1 MVELE
6 IDGKKVEVAEGSLVM
21 EAARQLG
28 TYIPHFCYH
37 RKLSIA
43 ANCRMCLVEVEK
55 APKALPA
62 CATPVTPGMKV
73 FTNSEKAVKAQ
84 KSVMEFLLINH
95 PLDCPICDQ
104 GGECQ
109 LQDLAVGYGASESRY
124 KEEKRVVFHKNVGP
138 LISMEEMSRCIH
150 CTRCVRFGQEVAGVM
165 ELGMLGRGEHSEI
178 TTFVGQTVD
187 SELSGNMIDLC
198 PVGALTSK
206 PFRYSART
214 WELARRKSV
223 SPHDGL
229 GANLVVQT
237 KNQRVMRVLPL
248 DNEAVNECWLS
259 DKDRFSYE
267 GLNSADRLTKPLLK
281 QGGEWM
287 ETDWQTALEYVANGL
302 ASIKRDHGADQ
313 IAALASPHSTLEELY
328 LLGKLVRGLGSD
340 NVDFRQRQTDFSA
353 AAKGAPWL
361 GLPIADVSM
370 LQRVLVIGSALRKDH
385 PLLAARLRQAGK
397 KGARVAVLGA
407 SVDDLLMPLA
417 ARIDVAP
424 SGWTAALAGI
434 ARAVA
439 AAKGVAAPAGTDG
452 FDGDDKSKAVA
463 DALLSGERRAVF
475 LGNEAVRHPQFA
487 TLHALAQW
495 IAAETGATLGFLTEA
510 ANTVGGHIAGAL
522 PQKGGANAQAMFDA
536 PRRAYVLLNTEPEFD
551 AANPRQALA
560 ALGQAG
566 TVVVLSPF
574 RSEAALQYADVILP
588 VTPFTETAGTFV
600 NCEGLPQSFNGVVR
614 ALGDAR
620 PAWKV
625 LRVLGNLLDVPGFDF
640 ETAENVR
647 DEVLAKPVAAQLD
660 NGTDAAIRVT
670 AAAASGIE
678 RVADVPIYH
687 ADPIVRR
694 ADSLQLTA
702 AARRAMQAGLSAD
715 LFASLGVQ
723 AGDPVRVTQG
733 QGSVVLPAA
742 LEAALPAGTVRV
754 SAGTIAAASLG
765 ATFGTVTV
773 EKAIDLA
780 ATAKGAAEPAATA

>member
-21 EAARQLG
+21 EAARKLG

-138 LISMEEMSRCIH
+138 LISMEEMTRCIH

-178 TTFVGQTVD
+178 TTFVGKTVD

-248 DNEAVNECWLS
+248 ENEDINECWIS

-267 GLNSADRLTKPLLK
+267 GLNSADRLTRPLLK

-313 IAALASPHSTLEELY
+313 IAALASPHSTLEELF

-340 NVDFRQRQTDFSA
+340 NVDFRLRQSDFSA
-353 AAKGAPWL
+353 ALKGAPWL
-361 GLPIADVSM
+361 GMPVADVTT
-370 LQRVLVIGSALRKDH
+370 LQRVLVIGSSLRKDH
-385 PLLAARLRQAGK
+385 PLLASRLRQATK

-407 SVDDLLMPLA
+407 GGEDLLMPLA

-424 SGWTAALAGI
+424 SGWTAALAGV

-439 AAKGVAAPAGTDG
+439 AAKGVAAPAGTEG
-452 FDGDDKSKAVA
+452 FDGGEAAGKVA
-463 DALLSGERRAVF
+463 EALLSGERRAVF
-475 LGNEAVRHPQFA
+475 LGNEAVRHPQFSA
-487 TLHALAQW
+487 LHALAQW
-495 IAAETGATLGFLTEA
+495 IATETGATLGFLTEA
-510 ANTVGGHIAGAL
+510 ANTVGGYVAGAL
-522 PQKGGANAQAMFDA
+522 PRQGGANAQAMLDT
-536 PRRAYVLLNTEPEFD
+536 PRKAYILLNTEPEFD
-551 AANPRQALA
+551 AADPRKALA
-560 ALGQAG
+560 ALAQAG

-574 RSEAALQYADVILP
+574 RSEAAMQYADVILP

-600 NCEGLPQSFNGVVR
+600 NCEGKPQSFNGVVR
-614 ALGDAR
+614 ALGESR
-620 PAWKV
+620 PGWKV
-625 LRVLGNLLDVPGFDF
+625 LRVLGNLLDVAGFDY
-640 ETAENVR
+640 ETAESVR
-647 DEVLAKPVAAQLD
+647 AEVLSAPVDAQLD
-660 NGTDAAIRVT
+660 NATDAPIRV
-670 AAAASGIE
+670 AAAAANGIE
-678 RVADVPIYH
+678 RIADVPIYH

-694 ADSLQLTA
+694 AESLQLSA
-702 AARRAMQAGLSAD
+702 AARRAMQIALPAD
-715 LFASLGVQ
+715 LFASLGIQ
-723 AGDPVRVTQG
+723 SGDPVRVTQG
-733 QGSVVLPAA
+733 QGSVVLPAV
-742 LEAALPAGTVRV
+742 LEATLPANTVRV
-754 SAGTIAAASLG
+754 PAATPAAMSLG
-765 ATFGTVTV
+765 AMYGTVTV

-780 ATAKGAAEPAATA
+780 PATGTVATA

>member
-21 EAARQLG
+21 EAARKLG

-138 LISMEEMSRCIH
+138 LISMEEMTRCIH

-165 ELGMLGRGEHSEI
+165 ELGMLNRGEHSEI
-178 TTFVGQTVD
+178 TTFVGKTVD

-248 DNEAVNECWLS
+248 ENEDINECWIS

-267 GLNSADRLTKPLLK
+267 GLNSADRLTRPLLK

-302 ASIKRDHGADQ
+302 AGIKREHGADQ
-313 IAALASPHSTLEELY
+313 IAALASPHSTLEELF
-328 LLGKLVRGLGSD
+328 LLGKLMRGLGSD
-340 NVDFRQRQTDFSA
+340 NVDFRLRQTDFSA
-353 AAKGAPWL
+353 APKGAPWL
-361 GLPIADVSM
+361 GMPVADVTN
-370 LQRVLVIGSALRKDH
+370 LQRALVIGSSLRKDH
-385 PLLAARLRQAGK
+385 PLLASRLRQATK
-397 KGARVAVLGA
+397 KGARVTVLGA
-407 SVDDLLMPLA
+407 GGEDLLMPA
-417 ARIDVAP
+417 TRIDVAP
-424 SGWTAALAGI
+424 SGWTAALAGV

-439 AAKGVAAPAGTDG
+439 AAKGVAAPVATAG
-452 FDGDDKSKAVA
+452 FDGGDAAAKAA
-463 DALLSGERRAVF
+463 EALLSGERRAVF
-475 LGNEAVRHPQFA
+475 LGNEAVRHPQFSA
-487 TLHALAQW
+487 LHALAQW
-495 IAAETGATLGFLTEA
+495 IATETGATLGFLTEA
-510 ANTVGGHIAGAL
+510 ANTVGGYVAGAL
-522 PQKGGANAQAMFDA
+522 PKQGGADAQAMLA
-536 PRRAYVLLNTEPEFD
+536 TPRKAYILLNTEPEFD
-551 AANPRQALA
+551 AADPRQALA
-560 ALGQAG
+560 ALAQAG

-574 RSEAALQYADVILP
+574 RSEAAMQYADVILP
-588 VTPFTETAGTFV
+588 VTPFTETAGTFI
-600 NCEGLPQSFNGVVR
+600 NCEGKPQSFNGVVR
-614 ALGDAR
+614 ALGEAR
-620 PAWKV
+620 PGWKV
-625 LRVLGNLLDVPGFDF
+625 LRVLGNLLDVAGFDYD
-640 ETAENVR
+640 TAEAVR
-647 DEVLAKPVAAQLD
+647 AEVLSAPVDAQLD
-660 NGTDAAIRVT
+660 NATDAPIRVS
-670 AAAASGIE
+670 AAAANGIE
-678 RVADVPIYH
+678 RIADVPIYH

-694 ADSLQLTA
+694 AESLQLSA
-702 AARRAMQAGLSAD
+702 AARRAMQIALPAD
-715 LFASLGVQ
+715 LFASLGIQ
-723 AGDPVRVTQG
+723 SGDPVRVTQG
-733 QGSVVLPAA
+733 QGSVVLPAV
-742 LEAALPAGTVRV
+742 LEATLPANTVRV
-754 SAGTIAAASLG
+754 PAATPAAMSLG
-765 ATFGTVTV
+765 AMFGTVTV

-780 ATAKGAAEPAATA
+780 PATGTVATA

>member
-21 EAARQLG
+21 EAARKLG

-138 LISMEEMSRCIH
+138 LISMEEMTRCIH

-165 ELGMLGRGEHSEI
+165 ELGMLNRGEHSEI

-229 GANLVVQT
+229 GANLVIQT

-248 DNEAVNECWLS
+248 ENEEINECWLS
-259 DKDRFSYE
+259 DKDRFAYE
-267 GLNSADRLTKPLLK
+267 GLNSPDRLVRPLLK

-340 NVDFRQRQTDFSA
+340 NIDFRLRQTDFSA
-353 AAKGAPWL
+353 ALKGTPWL
-361 GLPIADVSM
+361 GMPVADVTT
-370 LQRVLVIGSALRKDH
+370 LQRVLVIGSSLRKDH
-385 PLLAARLRQAGK
+385 PLLASRLRQAGK
-397 KGARVAVLGA
+397 KGARLTVLGA
-407 SVDDLLMPLA
+407 GGEDLLMPA
-417 ARIDVAP
+417 TRIDVAP
-424 SGWTAALAGI
+424 SAWTAALAGV

-439 AAKGVAAPAGTDG
+439 SAKGVAAPAGTDG
-452 FDGDDKSKAVA
+452 FDGGDAAAKLAE
-463 DALLSGERRAVF
+463 ALLSGERRAVF
-475 LGNEAVRHPQFA
+475 LGNEAVRHPQFSA
-487 TLHALAQW
+487 LHALAQW
-495 IAAETGATLGFLTEA
+495 IATETGATLGFLTEA
-510 ANTVGGHIAGAL
+510 ANPVGGYIAGAL
-522 PQKGGANAQAMFDA
+522 PQQGGANAQAMLDT
-536 PRRAYVLLNTEPEFD
+536 PRKAYIVLNAEPEFD
-551 AANPRQALA
+551 TADARKALA
-560 ALGQAG
+560 ALNQAG

-574 RSEAALQYADVILP
+574 RSEAAMQYADVILP

-600 NCEGLPQSFNGVVR
+600 NAEGTPQSFNGVVR
-614 ALGDAR
+614 ALGESR
-620 PAWKV
+620 PGWKV

-640 ETAENVR
+640 DTAEAVR
-647 DEVLAKPVAAQLD
+647 EEVLAKPVAPQL
-660 NGTDAAIRVT
+660 NNTTDAPIRVT
-670 AAAASGIE
+670 AAAVNGIE
-678 RVADVPIYH
+678 RIADVPIYH

-702 AARRAMQAGLSAD
+702 AARRAMQVALSSD
-715 LFASLGVQ
+715 LFDKLGVQ
-723 AGDPVRVTQG
+723 VGDPVRVTQG
-733 QGSVVLPAA
+733 EGSVVLPAA
-742 LEAALPAGTVRV
+742 LEITLPANTVRV
-754 SAGTIAAASLG
+754 PAATVAAATLG
-765 ATFGTVTV
+765 ALYGNVTV
-773 EKAIDLA
+773 EKAIELPGQQ
-780 ATAKGAAEPAATA
+780 ATATPAATA

>member
-21 EAARQLG
+21 EAARKLG

-138 LISMEEMSRCIH
+138 LISMEEMTRCIH

-165 ELGMLGRGEHSEI
+165 ELGMLNRGEHSEI

-229 GANLVVQT
+229 GANLVVQS

-248 DNEAVNECWLS
+248 ENEDINECWIS

-267 GLNSADRLTKPLLK
+267 GLNSADRVTRPLLK
-281 QGGEWM
+281 QGGQWI

-328 LLGKLVRGLGSD
+328 LLGKLMRGLGSD
-340 NVDFRQRQTDFSA
+340 NVDFRLRQSDFSA
-353 AAKGAPWL
+353 ALKGAPWL
-361 GLPIADVSM
+361 GMPVADVSA
-370 LQRVLVIGSALRKDH
+370 LQRVLVIGSSLRKDH
-385 PLLAARLRQAGK
+385 PLLASRLRQAGK

-407 SVDDLLMPLA
+407 GGEDLLMPLA

-424 SGWTAALAGI
+424 SGWTAALAGV

-439 AAKGVAAPAGTDG
+439 TAKGVAAPAGTEG
-452 FDGDDKSKAVA
+452 FDGGDAARKAA
-463 DALLSGERRAVF
+463 EALLSGERRAVF

-487 TLHALAQW
+487 ALHALAQW
-495 IAAETGATLGFLTEA
+495 IATETGATLGFLTEA
-510 ANTVGGHIAGAL
+510 ANTVGGYIAGAL
-522 PQKGGANAQAMFDA
+522 PKQGGANAQAMLES
-536 PRRAYVLLNTEPEFD
+536 PRKAYVLLNTEPEFD
-551 AANPRQALA
+551 AADPRKALA
-560 ALGQAG
+560 ALAQAG

-574 RSEAALQYADVILP
+574 RSEAAMQYADVILP

-614 ALGDAR
+614 ALGESR

-625 LRVLGNLLDVPGFDF
+625 LRVLGNLLDVTGFDYDS
-640 ETAENVR
+640 AEAVR
-647 DEVLAKPVAAQLD
+647 AEVLAGPVAPQLS
-660 NGTDAAIRVT
+660 NATDAPIRVT
-670 AAAASGIE
+670 SAAVNGIE
-678 RVADVPIYH
+678 RIADVPIYH

-694 ADSLQLTA
+694 AESLQLTA
-702 AARRAMQAGLSAD
+702 AARRAQQVALSAD
-715 LFASLGVQ
+715 LFAGLGIQ
-723 AGDPVRVTQG
+723 SGDPVRVTQG
-733 QGSVVLPAA
+733 EGSVVLPGVLENTLPANTVRVPAA
-742 LEAALPAGTVRV
+742 TPAAVSLGAMFGTVKVEKAVDLPAGQK
-754 SAGTIAAASLG
+754 AAA
-765 ATFGTVTV
+765 
-773 EKAIDLA
+773 A
-780 ATAKGAAEPAATA
+780 AGAA

>member
-21 EAARQLG
+21 EAARKLG

-138 LISMEEMSRCIH
+138 LISMEEMTRCIH

-165 ELGMLGRGEHSEI
+165 ELGMLNRGEHSEI
-178 TTFVGQTVD
+178 TTFVGKTVD

-248 DNEAVNECWLS
+248 ENEDINECWIS

-267 GLNSADRLTKPLLK
+267 GLNSADRLTRPLLK

-302 ASIKRDHGADQ
+302 AGIKREHGADQ
-313 IAALASPHSTLEELY
+313 IAALASPHSTLEELF
-328 LLGKLVRGLGSD
+328 LLGKLMRGLGSD
-340 NVDFRQRQTDFSA
+340 NVDFRLRQTDFSA
-353 AAKGAPWL
+353 ALKGTPWL
-361 GLPIADVSM
+361 GMPVADVTT
-370 LQRVLVIGSALRKDH
+370 LQRALVIGSSLRKDH
-385 PLLAARLRQAGK
+385 PLLASRLRQATK
-397 KGARVAVLGA
+397 KGARVTVLGA
-407 SVDDLLMPLA
+407 GGEDLLMPA
-417 ARIDVAP
+417 TRIDVAP
-424 SGWTAALAGI
+424 SGWTAALAGV

-439 AAKGVAAPAGTDG
+439 TAKGVAAPAGTEG
-452 FDGDDKSKAVA
+452 FDGGDAAAKAA
-463 DALLSGERRAVF
+463 EALLSGERRAVF
-475 LGNEAVRHPQFA
+475 LGNEAVRHPQFSA
-487 TLHALAQW
+487 LHALAQW
-495 IAAETGATLGFLTEA
+495 IATETGATLGFLTEA
-510 ANTVGGHIAGAL
+510 ANTVGGYVAGAL
-522 PQKGGANAQAMFDA
+522 PKQGGANAQAMLDT
-536 PRRAYVLLNTEPEFD
+536 PRKAYILLNTEPEFD
-551 AANPRQALA
+551 AADPRKALA
-560 ALGQAG
+560 ALAQAG

-574 RSEAALQYADVILP
+574 RSESAMQYADVILP
-588 VTPFTETAGTFV
+588 VTPFTETSGTFV
-600 NCEGLPQSFNGVVR
+600 NCEGKPQSFNGVVR
-614 ALGDAR
+614 ALGEAR
-620 PAWKV
+620 PGWKV
-625 LRVLGNLLDVPGFDF
+625 LRVLGNLLDVTGFDY
-640 ETAENVR
+640 ETAESVR
-647 DEVLAKPVAAQLD
+647 AEVLSAPIDGQLD
-660 NGTDAAIRVT
+660 NATDAPIRVS
-670 AAAASGIE
+670 AAASNGIE
-678 RVADVPIYH
+678 RIADVPIYH

-694 ADSLQLTA
+694 AESLQLSA
-702 AARRAMQAGLSAD
+702 AARRAMQIALPAD
-715 LFASLGVQ
+715 LFASLGIQ
-723 AGDPVRVTQG
+723 SGDPVRVTQG
-733 QGSVVLPAA
+733 QGSVVLPAV
-742 LEAALPAGTVRV
+742 LEATLPANTVRV
-754 SAGTIAAASLG
+754 PAATPAAMSLG
-765 ATFGTVTV
+765 AMFGTVTV

-780 ATAKGAAEPAATA
+780 PATGTVATA

>member
-21 EAARQLG
+21 EAARKLG

-138 LISMEEMSRCIH
+138 LISMEEMTRCIH

-178 TTFVGQTVD
+178 TTFVGKTVD

-248 DNEAVNECWLS
+248 ENEDINECWIS

-267 GLNSADRLTKPLLK
+267 GLNSADRLTRPLLK

-302 ASIKRDHGADQ
+302 AGIKREHGADQ
-313 IAALASPHSTLEELY
+313 IAALASPHSTLEELF

-340 NVDFRQRQTDFSA
+340 NVDFRLRQSDFSA
-353 AAKGAPWL
+353 ALKGAPWL
-361 GLPIADVSM
+361 GLPVADVTA
-370 LQRVLVIGSALRKDH
+370 LQRVLVIGSSLRKDH
-385 PLLAARLRQAGK
+385 PLLASRLRQATK

-407 SVDDLLMPLA
+407 GGEDLLMPA
-417 ARIDVAP
+417 TRIDVAP
-424 SGWTAALAGI
+424 SGWTAALAGV

-452 FDGDDKSKAVA
+452 FDGGDAAAKVA
-463 DALLSGERRAVF
+463 EALLQGERRAVF
-475 LGNEAVRHPQFA
+475 LGNEAVRHPQFSA
-487 TLHALAQW
+487 LHALAQW
-495 IAAETGATLGFLTEA
+495 IATATGATLGFLTEA
-510 ANTVGGHIAGAL
+510 ANTVGGYIAGAL
-522 PQKGGANAQAMFDA
+522 PKQGGANAQAMLDA
-536 PRRAYVLLNTEPEFD
+536 PRKAYILLNTEPEFD
-551 AANPRQALA
+551 TADPGKALA
-560 ALGQAG
+560 ALSQAN

-574 RSEAALQYADVILP
+574 RSEAAMQYADVILP
-588 VTPFTETAGTFV
+588 VTPFTETSGTFV
-600 NCEGLPQSFNGVVR
+600 NCEGKAQSFNGVVR
-614 ALGDAR
+614 ALGESR
-620 PAWKV
+620 PGWKV
-625 LRVLGNLLDVPGFDF
+625 LRVLGNLLDVAGFDY
-640 ETAENVR
+640 ETAESVR
-647 DEVLAKPVAAQLD
+647 AEALSAPVEAQLD
-660 NGTDAAIRVT
+660 NATDAPIRV
-670 AAAASGIE
+670 AAAVANGIE
-678 RVADVPIYH
+678 RIADVPIYH

-702 AARRAMQAGLSAD
+702 AARRAMQIALPAD
-715 LFASLGVQ
+715 MFARLGIQ
-723 AGDPVRVTQG
+723 SGDPVRVTQG
-733 QGSVVLPAA
+733 QGSVVLPAV
-742 LEAALPAGTVRV
+742 LEATLPGNTVRV
-754 SAGTIAAASLG
+754 PAATPAAMGLG
-765 ATFGTVTV
+765 GMFGTVTV

-780 ATAKGAAEPAATA
+780 PATTGAVATA

>member
-21 EAARQLG
+21 EAARKLG

-138 LISMEEMSRCIH
+138 LISMEEMTRCIH

-178 TTFVGQTVD
+178 TTFVGKTVD

-248 DNEAVNECWLS
+248 ENEDINECWIS

-267 GLNSADRLTKPLLK
+267 GLNSADRLTRPLLK

-313 IAALASPHSTLEELY
+313 IAALASPHSTLEELF

-340 NVDFRQRQTDFSA
+340 NVDFRLRQSDFSA
-353 AAKGAPWL
+353 ALKGAPWL
-361 GLPIADVSM
+361 GMPVADVTT
-370 LQRVLVIGSALRKDH
+370 LQRVLVIGSSLRKDH
-385 PLLAARLRQAGK
+385 PLLASRLRQATK

-407 SVDDLLMPLA
+407 GGEDLLMPLA

-424 SGWTAALAGI
+424 SGWTAALAGV

-439 AAKGVAAPAGTDG
+439 AAKGVAAPAGTEG
-452 FDGDDKSKAVA
+452 FDGGEAAGKVA
-463 DALLSGERRAVF
+463 EALLSGERRAVF
-475 LGNEAVRHPQFA
+475 LGNEAVRHPQFSA
-487 TLHALAQW
+487 LHALAQW
-495 IAAETGATLGFLTEA
+495 IATETGATLGFLTEA
-510 ANTVGGHIAGAL
+510 ANTVGGYVAGAL
-522 PQKGGANAQAMFDA
+522 PRQGGANAQAMLDT
-536 PRRAYVLLNTEPEFD
+536 PRKAYILLNTEPEFD
-551 AANPRQALA
+551 AADPRKALA
-560 ALGQAG
+560 ALAQAG

-574 RSEAALQYADVILP
+574 RSEAAMQYADVILP

-600 NCEGLPQSFNGVVR
+600 NCEGKPQSFNGVVR
-614 ALGDAR
+614 ALGESR
-620 PAWKV
+620 PGWKV
-625 LRVLGNLLDVPGFDF
+625 LRVLGNLLDVAGFDY
-640 ETAENVR
+640 ETAESVR
-647 DEVLAKPVAAQLD
+647 AEVLSAPVDVQLD
-660 NGTDAAIRVT
+660 NATDAPIRV
-670 AAAASGIE
+670 AAAAANGIE
-678 RVADVPIYH
+678 RIADVPIYH

-694 ADSLQLTA
+694 AESLQLSA
-702 AARRAMQAGLSAD
+702 AARRAMQIALPAD
-715 LFASLGVQ
+715 LFASLGIQ
-723 AGDPVRVTQG
+723 SGDPVRVTQG
-733 QGSVVLPAA
+733 QGSVVLPAV
-742 LEAALPAGTVRV
+742 LEATLPANTVRV
-754 SAGTIAAASLG
+754 PAATPAAMSLG
-765 ATFGTVTV
+765 AMYGTVTV

-780 ATAKGAAEPAATA
+780 PATGTVATA

>member
-21 EAARQLG
+21 EAARKLG

-138 LISMEEMSRCIH
+138 LISMEEMTRCIH

-178 TTFVGQTVD
+178 TTFVGKTVD

-248 DNEAVNECWLS
+248 ENEDINECWIS

-267 GLNSADRLTKPLLK
+267 GLNSADRLTRPLLK

-313 IAALASPHSTLEELY
+313 IAALASPHSTLEELF
-328 LLGKLVRGLGSD
+328 LLGKLMRGLGSD
-340 NVDFRQRQTDFSA
+340 NVDFRLRQTDFSA
-353 AAKGAPWL
+353 ALKGAPWL
-361 GLPIADVSM
+361 GMPVADVTT
-370 LQRVLVIGSALRKDH
+370 LQRVLVIGSSLRKDH
-385 PLLAARLRQAGK
+385 PLLASRLRQATK

-407 SVDDLLMPLA
+407 GGEDLLMPLA

-424 SGWTAALAGI
+424 SGWTAALAGV

-439 AAKGVAAPAGTDG
+439 AAKGVAAPAGTEG
-452 FDGDDKSKAVA
+452 FDGGEAAGKVA
-463 DALLSGERRAVF
+463 EALLSGERRAVF
-475 LGNEAVRHPQFA
+475 LGNEAVRHPQFSA
-487 TLHALAQW
+487 LHALAQW
-495 IAAETGATLGFLTEA
+495 IAIETGATLGFLTEA
-510 ANTVGGHIAGAL
+510 ANTVGGYVAGAL
-522 PQKGGANAQAMFDA
+522 PKQGGANAQAMLDT
-536 PRRAYVLLNTEPEFD
+536 PRKAYILLNTEPEFD
-551 AANPRQALA
+551 AADPRKALA
-560 ALGQAG
+560 ALAQAG

-574 RSEAALQYADVILP
+574 RSEAAMQYADVILP

-600 NCEGLPQSFNGVVR
+600 NCEGKPQSFNGVVR
-614 ALGDAR
+614 ALGESR
-620 PAWKV
+620 PGWKV
-625 LRVLGNLLDVPGFDF
+625 LRVLGNLLDVVGFDY
-640 ETAENVR
+640 ETAESVR
-647 DEVLAKPVAAQLD
+647 VEVLSAPVDAQLD
-660 NGTDAAIRVT
+660 NTTDAPIRV
-670 AAAASGIE
+670 AAAAANGIE
-678 RVADVPIYH
+678 RIADVPIYH

-694 ADSLQLTA
+694 AESLQLSA
-702 AARRAMQAGLSAD
+702 AARRAMQIALPAD
-715 LFASLGVQ
+715 LFASLGIQ
-723 AGDPVRVTQG
+723 SGDPVRVTQG
-733 QGSVVLPAA
+733 QGSVVLPAV
-742 LEAALPAGTVRV
+742 LEATLPANTVRV
-754 SAGTIAAASLG
+754 PAATPAAMSLG
-765 ATFGTVTV
+765 AMYGTVTV

-780 ATAKGAAEPAATA
+780 PATGTVATA